1 MANSATIVTAAWA
14 GDTET
19 TLVFPDSWDVV
30 TCGPVDAPKATRA
43 EIETAFNNPIGS
55 QTISDLARG
64 RESAAIIVDDLSRP
78 TPASEI
84 LPFVLNQLSDAGML
98 SDNIRIVVG
107 GGSHR
112 PITKEEIAQKVGP
125 VIASSYS
132 VSNHDFLSGD
142 LRGLGS
148 LPSGLPIYLNAV
160 VADSDLKLCVGGI
173 YPHGSAGF
181 GGGAKLIVPGIAGF
195 ATMFYFHTFYPGRG
209 RGIIERRGDEPDLR
223 DASEGVARVLGL
235 DAVVNV
241 VLNGRREISRVFVG
255 DFIEAQR
262 AGAQHARQSYATSV
276 PAELRTDADVF
287 IANCFPHDYDP
298 VQAGKSLWPLHIFEN
313 AYKVAINPA
322 TDGICYHGLSNLLDY
337 PRFLRQAA
345 EREESELPEPKI
357 ESRDQII
364 MCSQNFPVRAFYEGN
379 PKGVLFRSW
388 DTLLHLL
395 REKLGQEAT
404 VAVFPCA
411 AIQIPE

>member
-1 MANSATIVTAAWA
+1 MGSEAEIAHAEGAPRGRPSCLDRVRLHAEPVSNEGWIDTIGKSRNGAIHPNDFGLRMANSATIVTAAWA

-125 VIASSYS
+125 IIASSYS

-195 ATMFYFHTFYPGRG
+195 ATMFYFPYLLSWSRPRHHRAPGR
-209 RGIIERRGDEPDLR
+209 
-223 DASEGVARVLGL
+223 
-235 DAVVNV
+235 
-241 VLNGRREISRVFVG
+241 
-255 DFIEAQR
+255 
-262 AGAQHARQSYATSV
+262 
-276 PAELRTDADVF
+276 
-287 IANCFPHDYDP
+287 
-298 VQAGKSLWPLHIFEN
+298 
-313 AYKVAINPA
+313 
-322 TDGICYHGLSNLLDY
+322 
-337 PRFLRQAA
+337 
-345 EREESELPEPKI
+345 
-357 ESRDQII
+357 
-364 MCSQNFPVRAFYEGN
+364 
-379 PKGVLFRSW
+379 
-388 DTLLHLL
+388 
-395 REKLGQEAT
+395 
-404 VAVFPCA
+404 
-411 AIQIPE
+411 